1 MKIRRAKEG
10 DLLEI
15 AKLYKESYSEKP
27 YNEKWIDKNVSARL
41 GDLFSWTKIYVV
53 VIDKKIIGFIIFYS
67 FLWDTCNK
75 GYIEDLGVDKKY
87 RNKGIAKKLME
98 KAEIELKKLGV
109 KKILLDVNIK
119 SLAINLYKKIDYIKT
134 DYIKMEKKI

>member
-1 MKIRRAKEG
+1 MKIRKAKEG
-10 DLLEI
+10 DLPEI

-27 YNEKWIDKNVSARL
+27 YNEKWTDKSVSARL
-41 GDLFSWTKIYVV
+41 GDLFSWTKIYVA

-67 FLWDTCNK
+67 FLWDTGNK

-119 SLAINLYKKIDYIKT
+119 SLAINLYKKIDYKKT